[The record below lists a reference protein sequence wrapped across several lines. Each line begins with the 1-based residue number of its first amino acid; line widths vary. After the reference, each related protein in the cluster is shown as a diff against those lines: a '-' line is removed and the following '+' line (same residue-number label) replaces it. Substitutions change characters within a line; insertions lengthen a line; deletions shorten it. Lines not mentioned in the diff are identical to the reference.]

1 MGMGGDSSSS
11 PQGFPLQDKIMRSP
25 VPAPVLNYNIPK
37 DGFNCD
43 AKKKLCSLPEASR
56 PVYAF
61 SGLQRLLKNFRKADQ
76 QEEPK
81 SVGLSIVIE
90 NSWSYSCCKDKSK
103 SVTGCTKGSPAKI
116 TPACKSKP
124 QIVNKSMVAAQ
135 CKDRS
140 PNGSSRHRSTVLLS
154 PPSVVYSNV
163 VASTPLPRI
172 DFLDACYLCKK
183 SLGPGRDIYM
193 YRGDKAFCSVECR
206 LKQMD
211 MDEHNEKCASA
222 AIKRAVTTTSPRPR
236 RSDGNRTRVQAR
248 GLTTAA

>member
-1 MGMGGDSSSS
+1 
-11 PQGFPLQDKIMRSP
+11 
-25 VPAPVLNYNIPK
+25 
-37 DGFNCD
+37 
-43 AKKKLCSLPEASR
+43 
-56 PVYAF
+56 
-61 SGLQRLLKNFRKADQ
+61 
-76 QEEPK
+76 
-81 SVGLSIVIE
+81 
-90 NSWSYSCCKDKSK
+90 
-103 SVTGCTKGSPAKI
+103 
-116 TPACKSKP
+116 
-124 QIVNKSMVAAQ
+124 MVAAQ

-163 VASTPLPRI
+163 VASTPLPPI